1 MSAALEKHSDFLDQ
15 TTKTP
20 QRIRSMKTPQ
30 RIKHAAT
37 LIAKTFS
44 IQVATI
50 AVALVA
56 TIFFTG
62 CATASKQAIAGNF
75 YHVGL
80 VWLKEPGNAE
90 HRQKVIAAAHSFAR
104 EIPEVQ
110 LLSVG
115 QTVPKGS
122 EFVDASF
129 DICFVMR
136 LEDKAAFDRYGKNPI
151 HARAAQEVFLPLS
164 SKFLFYDFIS
174 E

>member
-1 MSAALEKHSDFLDQ
+1 MKHGNLEDSDA
-15 TTKTP
+15 
-20 QRIRSMKTPQ
+20 RV
-30 RIKHAAT
+30 
-37 LIAKTFS
+37 AKRFS
-44 IQVATI
+44 IHAATI

-56 TIFFTG
+56 ALFFTG
-62 CATASKQAIAGNF
+62 CATASKQATAGKF

-80 VWLKEPGNAE
+80 VWLKDPGNAE
-90 HRQKVIAAAHSFAR
+90 HRQKIIAAAHSFAR
-104 EIPEVQ
+104 EIPEVEF
-110 LLSVG
+110 LSVG
-115 QTVPKGS
+115 QTLPKAS

-151 HARAAQEVFLPLS
+151 HAKAAQEVFLPLS